1 MTPSKSGKR
10 VEEQM
15 YNGWRNYSTWNVSL
29 WIANDYALYLAVCR
43 FMEKYKGEEPYKDFI
58 ISRGMESSKTGDLIK
73 WVSTKL
79 DYKALND
86 MMWEFS
92 PVGTRA

>member
-1 MTPSKSGKR
+1 MPSNSGKR
-10 VEEQM
+10 VDEEM

-29 WIANDYALYLAVCR
+29 WIANDYPLYLKACK
-43 FMEKYKGEEPYKDFI
+43 FMAKYKGDNAYSDFI
-58 ISRGMESSKTGDLIK
+58 NEVGLQNEKTGDLIK
-73 WVSTKL
+73 WISTKL

-86 MMWEFS
+86 MMWEYS

>member
-15 YNGWRNYSTWNVSL
+15 YNGWKNYSSWNVAL
-29 WIANDYALYLAVCR
+29 WIANDYALYLAVVR
-43 FMEKYKGEEPYKDFI
+43 FMKDYTGDNPYKDFI

-73 WVSTKL
+73 WISTKL

-86 MMWEFS
+86 MMWEYS
-92 PVGTRA
+92 PIGTRA